1 MRQIAVPAPKFAG
14 STYTA
19 DSSSIIVVAG
29 QTIIPGAPAV
39 TVSSTPIS
47 LAHGASVAIV
57 SGTTQSLYPFVFTA
71 RPEMTFAGATYIANS
86 ASAIVIQGQTLIPG
100 SPAITISNIPISLA
114 SGASIA
120 LIAGQ
125 TQSLFPLAFAGSTYP
140 ANASSGFTIQGQTL
154 SPGGVITVPN
164 TPISLATIA
173 SFAVVAGSTQSLAP
187 LAPALTTGSPFFTFN
202 GSMDTAVAGS
212 GFVIGG

>member
-1 MRQIAVPAPKFAG
+1 MGQIAAPALKFAG

-29 QTIIPGAPAV
+29 QTIIPGPPVV

-47 LAHGASVAIV
+47 LAHSASVAIV
-57 SGTTQSLYPFVFTA
+57 DDTTQSLYPFVSTA
-71 RPEMTFAGATYIANS
+71 RPEMTFAGATYTANS
-86 ASAIVIQGQTLIPG
+86 DSAIVMQGQTLIPG

-120 LIAGQ
+120 LIASQ
-125 TQSLFPLAFAGSTYP
+125 TQSLFPPTFAGSTYT
-140 ANASSGFTIQGQTL
+140 ANAASGFTIQGQTL
-154 SPGGVITVPN
+154 SPGGVITVSN
-164 TPISLATIA
+164 TPISLATVA

-187 LAPALTTGSPFFTFN
+187 LAPTLTTPSPIFTFN
-202 GSMDTAVAGS
+202 GSMYTAVAG
-212 GFVIGG
+212 